1 MIAVRSILV
10 PVDFSDCSRA
20 ALDYA
25 EALADKFGATL
36 DVLHVWEIP
45 PYIPPEALVGVP
57 GGMTE
62 TLSNTARA
70 NAEQQL
76 RAFETATKAPG
87 SRLRKSR
94 LESGDPART
103 IVEIADKDGY
113 DLIAIG
119 THGRTGIG
127 HLLMGSVAEKVL
139 RRAHCPVF
147 VVPCKALER
156 GD

>member
-25 EALADKFGATL
+25 EALAEKFDATL
-36 DVLHVWEIP
+36 DVVHVWEIT
-45 PYIPPEALVGVP
+45 PYIPPEAMVGVP
-57 GGMTE
+57 GGTTQ
-62 TLSNTARA
+62 TLAHTARA
-70 NAEQQL
+70 TAEQQL
-76 RAFETATKAPG
+76 HVFETSTKTPG
-87 SRLRKSR
+87 GRWRKSR

-139 RRAHCPVF
+139 RRARCPVF